1 MSLILGSL
9 SLPRF
14 IRTSNAEMQV
24 FSAKS
29 KSLVSGTLN
38 PFSKSFSFFLYI
50 LSACNTLHW
59 REIQTK
65 KNQARTV
72 VSSGFG
78 VKQFSNSHFLA
89 ILTISISEF
98 QSQFF
103 RIVFKI
109 QYTPREALYFRN
121 RHNAESIII
130 MYISRKLWVSKLKL
144 PIISVLEFAISIQ

>member
-1 MSLILGSL
+1 MSSILGSL

-78 VKQFSNSHFLA
+78 VKQFSKSHFLA
-89 ILTISISEF
+89 IQL
-98 QSQFF
+98 
-103 RIVFKI
+103 
-109 QYTPREALYFRN
+109 
-121 RHNAESIII
+121 
-130 MYISRKLWVSKLKL
+130 
-144 PIISVLEFAISIQ
+144 

>member
-89 ILTISISEF
+89 ILTISIDNF
-98 QSQFF
+98 
-103 RIVFKI
+103 
-109 QYTPREALYFRN
+109 
-121 RHNAESIII
+121 
-130 MYISRKLWVSKLKL
+130 
-144 PIISVLEFAISIQ
+144 